1 MFHEPRPASVLV
13 RAATLA
19 GVPVPAPSR
28 PASQSS
34 SAGGAHEPPLD
45 LLVVGGGPA
54 GSAAALRA
62 LQLRPDARVM
72 ILDAADFP
80 RDKTC
85 GDGIAPHG
93 LDVLR
98 GLGVTDVTRGYHPV
112 DRMRLRTPGGA
123 EVATPSERATHVI
136 PREVFDARLVA
147 AARARGALF
156 TRRRVRALEVIP
168 ADGPGKPA
176 MVALD
181 GGALRARVVIGA
193 DGANSTVRR
202 ALGIGPNPP
211 EGLAIAVRAYADA
224 PKEDRP
230 PEQLIHM
237 TDEGWPAYAWSFP
250 IGDGRANI
258 GYGMLRSQL
267 RDSAGTPK
275 DVLHGTLARLLPDT
289 PAYAGTLR
297 AHHLPLSTHRPRLPD
312 GPVLLAGD
320 AASLINPLTGE
331 GIYYALLSGSLAGG
345 AAITD
350 PGPAAGQVYRRALH
364 RELGRHLRHTTLLA
378 DLAGR
383 HRPLM
388 DAAVRSASRRTD
400 LYDSLVEIGLGKG
413 TIPAASLARL
423 ALRRAVR
430 GLR

>member
-1 MFHEPRPASVLV
+1 MPIH
-13 RAATLA
+13 
-19 GVPVPAPSR
+19 APS
-28 PASQSS
+28 PVHA
-34 SAGGAHEPPLD
+34 AVPGTGNEPPVD

-62 LQLRPDARVM
+62 LQLRPDARVV
-72 ILDAADFP
+72 IVDAADFP

-93 LDVLR
+93 VDVLR
-98 GLGVTDVTRGYHPV
+98 ALGVTDATSGYRPV

-136 PREVFDARLVA
+136 PREVFDARLVV
-147 AARARGALF
+147 AARARGAEFL
-156 TRRRVRALEVIP
+156 RRRVRSLEVTAGGGDEP
-168 ADGPGKPA
+168 
-176 MVALD
+176 VVTVD
-181 GGALRARVVIGA
+181 GGVLRARVVVGA

-202 ALGIGPNPP
+202 ALGIAPNPP

-224 PKEDRP
+224 PKDDRP
-230 PEQLIHM
+230 PEQLIEM

-258 GYGMLRSQL
+258 GYGMLRSRL
-267 RDSAGTPK
+267 RAAGTTPK
-275 DVLHGTLARLLPDT
+275 AVLHGTLARLLPDT
-289 PAYAGTLR
+289 PAYEGTLR

-331 GIYYALLSGSLAGG
+331 GIYYALLSGSLAGQ

-350 PGPAAGQVYRRALH
+350 PGPAAGRAYRRALDG
-364 RELGRHLRHTTLLA
+364 ELGRHLRHTSLLA
-378 DLAGR
+378 GLAGR

-388 DAAVRSASRRTD
+388 DAAVRSASRRTE

-413 TIPAASLARL
+413 TIPAGSLARL
-423 ALRRAVR
+423 GLRRVFTAAR
-430 GLR
+430 

>member
-1 MFHEPRPASVLV
+1 M
-13 RAATLA
+13 
-19 GVPVPAPSR
+19 
-28 PASQSS
+28 
-34 SAGGAHEPPLD
+34 D

-62 LQLRPDARVM
+62 LQLRPEARVL
-72 ILDAADFP
+72 IVDAAEFP

-93 LDVLR
+93 VDVLR
-98 GLGVTDVTRGYHPV
+98 ALGVTDVTRGYRPV

-136 PREVFDARLVA
+136 PREVFDARLMA
-147 AARARGALF
+147 AARARGAAF
-156 TRRRVRALEVIP
+156 ARRRVRALEIVTG
-168 ADGPGKPA
+168 DGAEPV
-176 MVALD
+176 VAVD

-193 DGANSTVRR
+193 DGAHSAVRR
-202 ALGIGPNPP
+202 ALGIAPNPP

-224 PKEDRP
+224 PKDDRP
-230 PEQLIHM
+230 PEQLIDM

-258 GYGMLRSQL
+258 GYGMLRSRL
-267 RDSAGTPK
+267 RDSDGTPK
-275 DVLHGTLARLLPDT
+275 AVLHGTLARMLPDT
-289 PAYAGTLR
+289 PAYEGTLR

-331 GIYYALLSGSLAGG
+331 GIYYALLSGSLAGQ
-345 AAITD
+345 AAVTA
-350 PGPAAGQVYRRALH
+350 PGPAAGQAYRRALG

-388 DAAVRSASRRTD
+388 DAAVRSASRRTE
-400 LYDSLVEIGLGKG
+400 LYDSLVELGLGKG
-413 TIPAASLARL
+413 TIPAGSLARL
-423 ALRRAVR
+423 AARRAAR
-430 GLR
+430 GLRGRH